1 MAARLI
7 ERVLFAARWLMVF
20 FYAGLLL
27 TLLVLLVKFAQR
39 LYNFMGNVL
48 TFSETDAIVSAAA
61 MIDLTLVASMILIV
75 VYSGYENF
83 VSQLSANENKNWP
96 EWMTRVD
103 FTQLK
108 QKLLASI
115 VLISSIQ
122 VLKAFME
129 PTKFNDRDLM
139 WIVGIHLV
147 FVLSTVAFA
156 LSDLMSSKSYNR
168 GRSET

>member
-39 LYNFMGNVL
+39 LHNFIGNVL

-96 EWMTRVD
+96 EWMTFMDISKVSDRELWWLMAIHGV
-103 FTQLK
+103 FVVTGV
-108 QKLLASI
+108 LLA
-115 VLISSIQ
+115 LTD
-122 VLKAFME
+122 K
-129 PTKFNDRDLM
+129 
-139 WIVGIHLV
+139 
-147 FVLSTVAFA
+147 LSGQAA
-156 LSDLMSSKSYNR
+156 K
-168 GRSET
+168 